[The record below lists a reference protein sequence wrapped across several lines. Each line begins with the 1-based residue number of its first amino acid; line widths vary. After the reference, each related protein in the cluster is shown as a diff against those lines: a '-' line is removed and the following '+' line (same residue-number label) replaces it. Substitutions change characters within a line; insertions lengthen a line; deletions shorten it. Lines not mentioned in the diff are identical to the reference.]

1 MEFGRGVPVG
11 DDGVLFVFTSTCKT
25 YRFFKVVDVCRV
37 TFNVQR
43 NSLDAGWVNI
53 GKAKTRHQAE
63 MKCMLNQRRNAN
75 V

>member
-11 DDGVLFVFTSTCKT
+11 DDGRMFVFTSTCKC
-25 YRFFKVVDVCRV
+25 YRFFKIVADNRIV
-37 TFNVQR
+37 FNVQR